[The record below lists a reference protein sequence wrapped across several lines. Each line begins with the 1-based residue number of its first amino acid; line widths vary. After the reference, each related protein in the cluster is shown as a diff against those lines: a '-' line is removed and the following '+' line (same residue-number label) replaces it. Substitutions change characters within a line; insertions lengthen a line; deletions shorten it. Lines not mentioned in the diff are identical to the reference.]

1 MVKHNLF
8 IHSQYN
14 ASKQSDL
21 FHIEKGYAECIL
33 PSGKRSSVS
42 FGIDKRLFK
51 ASGQA
56 ILISSQYVGEG
67 F

>member
-8 IHSQYN
+8 IHSQYRV
-14 ASKQSDL
+14 SQQSDL
-21 FHIEKGYAECIL
+21 FHTENGYAECIS
-33 PSGKRSSVS
+33 PSGKRSSDV
-42 FGIDKRLFK
+42 FGINKKLSK